1 MKPLILFC
9 ALGLFSSL
17 AMASG
22 LPGANGYVTDR
33 YGNFVRDDNGVCL
46 HSRSWTPAMALP
58 GCESSAMKKS
68 HHRPSTAYSGP
79 NSWKAETNS

>member
-33 YGNFVRDDNGVCL
+33 YGNFVRDDHGVCV
-46 HSRSWTPAMALP
+46 HTKSWTPAMALP
-58 GCESSAMKKS
+58 GCESSAKL
-68 HHRPSTAYSGP
+68 HHRHSTAYSGR
-79 NSWKAETNS
+79 NSWEAETNS